1 MTTYTLNNIDDIIDI
16 CDIIERYEELET
28 ELEGLTS
35 AEDAAIQGL
44 NEEWKELESLSNLLE
59 DLKGNGGDEKWRGD
73 WYTQILIRESYF
85 EEYMDDLVYEC
96 YEVPKNLPSFMSITL
111 DYVALQMDYTSTEI
125 DGVTYFYR

>member
-1 MTTYTLNNIDDIIDI
+1 MTTYTLNNIDDIIYI
-16 CDIIERYEELET
+16 CDIIERFEELET

-44 NEEWKELESLSNLLE
+44 NEEWDELESLRNLLE
-59 DLKGNGGDEKWRGD
+59 DLKGNGGDEQWRGD
-73 WYTQILIRESYF
+73 WYPQILIRESYF
-85 EEYMDDLVYEC
+85 EEYMDDLVYDC
-96 YEVPKNLPSFMSITL
+96 YEVPKNLPSFMFITL